1 VTATALNGK
10 CFLNT
15 GETDLTGIDA
25 EIKGPTRVED
35 VVNWETVIEKYLSI
49 QGRQINESDEAVE

>member
-1 VTATALNGK
+1 MAQRGNCIFNA
-10 CFLNT
+10 
-15 GETDLTGIDA
+15 GETDLMGIDA

-49 QGRQINESDEAVE
+49 QGRQVNESDEAVE